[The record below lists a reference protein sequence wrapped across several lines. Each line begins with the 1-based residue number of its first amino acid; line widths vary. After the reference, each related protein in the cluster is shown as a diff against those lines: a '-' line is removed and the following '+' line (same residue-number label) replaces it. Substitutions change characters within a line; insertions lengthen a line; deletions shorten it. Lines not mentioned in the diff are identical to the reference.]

1 MNRIVKLSPWILLA
15 FIAFVVLYACSYYT
29 HADYRV
35 LAFDQDIFYVIG
47 RNWAEGKL
55 PYITAWDSKG
65 PFIFFFNMLGYF
77 ITKSDLGI
85 FLLEVIN
92 FTLVSWCSYFFLC
105 QYCSR
110 KLSFTY
116 TLLFIASYI
125 IINSG
130 GNQVGDCTLLI
141 SVISIFLA
149 YNWSRKYQDGII
161 EHPCKYAFIYGLFFA
176 SCLLSRLT
184 NAIAICASIIVII
197 SILIFHRKWKNLI
210 KNSIAF
216 MIGCCT
222 FALPFIIYFSIHNA
236 LSDMWYATFLYNIE
250 YAMHSHPDAVTD
262 THFPLVYF
270 TLYNISIISV
280 LLSSFIAIIYN
291 IRKKI
296 AYIWG
301 FIALFTI
308 GWIIKSY
315 ANANYTISFLPIL
328 FVALI
333 ELSTLYKNNKKKL
346 YLTGIYVIG
355 IIILIGTGNYIRTTL
370 CYGTVAKDMEKDAQ
384 YQINMLK
391 DIPKKDSYIFYN
403 GLPYVYATQNIN
415 PYYPYWICQDWAI
428 ENGMSLR
435 KKVRDCYAKGDVKWI
450 IIFDYEHSNIK
461 DILLKRYFISK
472 EDKKNKLTLFRLK

>member
-184 NAIAICASIIVII
+184 NAIAICACIIVII

-403 GLPYVYATQNIN
+403 GLPYVYATQNIH

>member
-1 MNRIVKLSPWILLA
+1 MNRIVKLSPWILLV

-29 HADYRV
+29 HAAYRV

-47 RNWAEGKL
+47 RNWAEGQL

-65 PFIFFFNMLGYF
+65 PFIFFFNMLGYL
-77 ITKSDLGI
+77 ITKSDFGV
-85 FLLEVIN
+85 FLLEAIN
-92 FTLVSWCSYFFLC
+92 FTLVAWCSYFFLC
-105 QYCSR
+105 KYCSK

-130 GNQVGDCTLLI
+130 GNQVGDCTLLL

-197 SILIFHRKWKNLI
+197 SILVFHRKWKNLI

-280 LLSSFIAIIYN
+280 LLSNFIAIIHN
-291 IRKKI
+291 VRKRI

-384 YQINMLK
+384 YQIKMLK

-403 GLPYVYATQNIN
+403 GLPYIYATQNIH

-461 DILLKRYFISK
+461 DILLKRYFIYK
-472 EDKKNKLTLFRLK
+472 EDKKNKLTLFKLK

>member
-15 FIAFVVLYACSYYT
+15 IIVFAVLYACSYYT
-29 HADYRV
+29 HADYRA

-65 PFIFFFNMLGYF
+65 PFIFFFNMLGYLM
-77 ITKSDLGI
+77 TKSDLGV
-85 FLLEVIN
+85 FLLESIN
-92 FTLVSWCSYFFLC
+92 FTLVAWCSYFFLC
-105 QYCSR
+105 QYCSKR
-110 KLSFTY
+110 ISFTY
-116 TLLFIASYI
+116 TLLFIASYV

-130 GNQVGDCTLLI
+130 GNQVGDCTLLL
-141 SVISIFLA
+141 SVVSIFLA
-149 YNWSRKYQDGII
+149 YSWSRIYQDGII
-161 EHPCKYAFIYGLFFA
+161 EHPCKYSFIYGLFFA

-184 NAIAICASIIVII
+184 NAIAICASIIAII
-197 SILIFHRKWKNLI
+197 SILVFHRKWKNLI

-222 FALPFIIYFSIHNA
+222 FALPFVIYFSIHNA

-250 YAMHSHPDAVTD
+250 YAIHSHPDAVTD
-262 THFPLVYF
+262 THFPLIYF
-270 TLYNISIISV
+270 TFYNISIISV
-280 LLSSFIAIIYN
+280 LLSGIIAIYYN
-291 IRKKI
+291 TRKRI

-301 FIALFTI
+301 FIAIFTI
-308 GWIIKSY
+308 GWIMKSY

-333 ELSTLYKNNKKKL
+333 ELSTLYNKNKKNT
-346 YLTGIYVIG
+346 YLLGIYTIG
-355 IIILIGTGNYIRTTL
+355 AIIAVGAANYIRITR
-370 CYGTVAKDMEKDAQ
+370 CYKPVAKNMEKDAQ

-403 GLPYVYATQNIN
+403 GLPYIYATQNIR
-415 PYYPYWICQDWAI
+415 PYYPFWICQDWAI
-428 ENGMSLR
+428 ENGTSLR

-461 DILLKRYFISK
+461 DILLERYFIYK
-472 EDKKNKLTLFRLK
+472 KDKKNKLTLFRLK

>member
-55 PYITAWDSKG
+55 PYLTAWDSKG
-65 PFIFFFNMLGYF
+65 PFIFFFNMLGYLM
-77 ITKSDLGI
+77 TKSDLGV
-85 FLLEVIN
+85 FLLEAIN
-92 FTLVSWCSYFFLC
+92 FTLVVWCSYFFLC
-105 QYCSR
+105 QYCS
-110 KLSFTY
+110 KKISFTY
-116 TLLFIASYI
+116 TLFFIASYM

-130 GNQVGDCTLLI
+130 GNRVGDCTLLL

-197 SILIFHRKWKNLI
+197 SILVFHRKWKNLI

-403 GLPYVYATQNIN
+403 GLPYVYATQNIH

-461 DILLKRYFISK
+461 DILLKRYFIYK